1 MVRVSAALA
10 AAGALGALLGLGL
23 WMLASLVPPLS
34 RPRLLARVA
43 PYVLDRSVGA
53 RDFVARTPADPTPVL
68 GILVTPALS
77 RAVAGVSRVLGG
89 DASVARRF
97 RQARID
103 RSVESFRGGQLLAGL
118 VGALVGLTVAVLMW
132 RSTTVSPLLGF
143 AAVPLGG
150 AIGVAVPEQLLQLRA
165 KRRLA
170 RMSEELGTVLE
181 FMTLSLSAGE
191 TLADALRRVAALSS
205 GEFSGELG
213 AVMTEVGTGASLAA
227 SLTRSARDLELPSWS
242 RAVDQLVPALERG
255 TPLVAVL
262 RAQSHDARD
271 ERRRH
276 LIEAAG
282 KKEVAMLVPLVF
294 LILPI
299 TVLFALWPATLVLD
313 LAK

>member
-10 AAGALGALLGLGL
+10 AAGALGAILGLGL

-43 PYVLDRSVGA
+43 PYVLDSSVAA
-53 RDFVARTPADPTPVL
+53 RDFVARSPADPTPVL
-68 GILVTPALS
+68 GVLVTPGLR
-77 RAVAGVSRVLGG
+77 RAATAVSRVLGG
-89 DASVARRF
+89 DASVARRL

-103 RSVESFRGGQLLAGL
+103 RTVESFRGGQLLAGV
-118 VGALVGLTVAVLMW
+118 VGAIVGLAVAALLW
-132 RSTTVSPLLGF
+132 RSTTASPLLGL
-143 AAVPLGG
+143 AAVPLG
-150 AIGVAVPEQLLQLRA
+150 AALGVVVPEQLLQQRA

-170 RMSEELGTVLE
+170 RMAEELGTVLE
-181 FMTLSLSAGE
+181 FLTLSLSAGE
-191 TLADALRRVAALSS
+191 TLADAIRRVAALSS
-205 GEFSGELG
+205 GEFAHELG
-213 AVMTEVGTGASLAA
+213 AVMTEVGTGASLASA
-227 SLTRSARDLELPSWS
+227 LTRSARELELAPWT

-262 RAQSHDARD
+262 RSQSHDARD
-271 ERRRH
+271 ERRRL
-276 LIEAAG
+276 LIESAG